1 MDPANDPVV
10 ERARRQITDT
20 DLAIVEAVNRR
31 VRLVAELHRYKREQ
45 GYQLIDPGRE
55 QALRERLKRANG
67 GPVTDD
73 RLDELITVLLEISR
87 TEQA

>member
-31 VRLVAELHRYKREQ
+31 VRLVAELHRYKRE
-45 GYQLIDPGRE
+45 
-55 QALRERLKRANG
+55 RA
-67 GPVTDD
+67 T
-73 RLDELITVLLEISR
+73 S
-87 TEQA
+87 